1 MFFFITATEKKI
13 AKLCQNELF
22 FRTLAINQ
30 NIILEW
36 LCSIKKKWSNL
47 GQNIEFV
54 LFPSFSLQL
63 HSSLK

>member
-1 MFFFITATEKKI
+1 MFSFITATEKKS
-13 AKLCQNELF
+13 QNFARMNF
-22 FRTLAINQ
+22 F
-30 NIILEW
+30 LEHW
-36 LCSIKKKWSNL
+36 QLTKASFWSGFVQLKKKWSNL